1 MGLCFTSQWQ
11 AALGWKF
18 SWSSNMSALLTLI
31 IRTNSVFPKWS
42 IFQVRWYMCTQV
54 SLMSRRYLGLLRSCM
69 LTLSKRAHDHCGG
82 RSAPR
87 LRGITW
93 QQCLWIRCQRRRCAV
108 WPCLKCVYLCEN
120 DPGLCHV
127 KRSGNKRGYC
137 TYRKTHKRAQQS
149 ENIRGLYSML
159 SEQTLNIKN
168 KPIKET
174 NYLTTVTVMY

>member
-1 MGLCFTSQWQ
+1 M
-11 AALGWKF
+11 
-18 SWSSNMSALLTLI
+18 
-31 IRTNSVFPKWS
+31 
-42 IFQVRWYMCTQV
+42 
-54 SLMSRRYLGLLRSCM
+54 
-69 LTLSKRAHDHCGG
+69 
-82 RSAPR
+82 
-87 LRGITW
+87 
-93 QQCLWIRCQRRRCAV
+93 